1 MSFILGVQVSH
12 GKRNPSHNILPRP
25 TQVFGLERPGKY
37 LKLYHLGNEQAL
49 VLDPNVFVE
58 KAFRG
63 GICLQDE
70 AIKIVG
76 WRTAFRVLVPLDRT
90 VRPK

>member
-1 MSFILGVQVSH
+1 MSFILGVQASH
-12 GKRNPSHNILPRP
+12 GKRSPSHNILPRP

-70 AIKIVG
+70 AIKNRGLANRI
-76 WRTAFRVLVPLDRT
+76 
-90 VRPK
+90 

>member
-1 MSFILGVQVSH
+1 
-12 GKRNPSHNILPRP
+12 
-25 TQVFGLERPGKY
+25 

-70 AIKIVG
+70 AIKNRGLANRI
-76 WRTAFRVLVPLDRT
+76 
-90 VRPK
+90 